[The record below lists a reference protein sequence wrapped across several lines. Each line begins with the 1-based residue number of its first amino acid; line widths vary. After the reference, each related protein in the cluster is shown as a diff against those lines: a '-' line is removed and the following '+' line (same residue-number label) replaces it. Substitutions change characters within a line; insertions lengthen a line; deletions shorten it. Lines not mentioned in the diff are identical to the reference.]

1 MKVKR
6 NDTQPLSCYG
16 RSTFFFYLFRKL
28 CFTSMPQYRYKHEPL
43 VISSLIKS
51 QNIAHHEQT
60 RELV

>member
-1 MKVKR
+1 MILNLLVAM
-6 NDTQPLSCYG
+6 DAAH
-16 RSTFFFYLFRKL
+16 FFFYLFRNL
-28 CFTSMPQYRYKHEPL
+28 CFTIMPQYRYKHEPL